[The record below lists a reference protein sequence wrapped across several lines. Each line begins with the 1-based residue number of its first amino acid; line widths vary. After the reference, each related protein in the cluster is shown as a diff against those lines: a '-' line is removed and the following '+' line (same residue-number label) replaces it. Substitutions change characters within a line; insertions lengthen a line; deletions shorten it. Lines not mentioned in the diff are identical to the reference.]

1 MTRILQIDASPL
13 GQNSISRK
21 LTARVIER
29 LKAASPQSVV
39 SHRDLIATPVGHLGG
54 ELLQVLRPTPGNT
67 PPHSAT
73 ARGEAAQTEELLS
86 EFLAADVI
94 VIGAPMF
101 NFSIPSQLKAWI
113 DRVVQAGRTFRY
125 TDKGLHGQR
134 ARRPCRCKKGH
145 CRLIAWRHVRWHAV
159 RGGNGSPG
167 SVLAHG
173 AQLYG
178 HHRHKLCARGGPSHQ
193 PGETACSPCKRG
205 ARHCG
210 PRPRVP
216 KGRLNRCGVW
226 QM

>member
-1 MTRILQIDASPL
+1 MTTMTRILQIDASPL

-125 TDKGLHGQR
+125 TDKGPVGLAGAKRAIVVSSRGGMYAGMPYEAAMDHQEAYLRTVLNFMGITDISYVRAEGLHISPEKQR
-134 ARRPCRCKKGH
+134 AA
-145 CRLIAWRHVRWHAV
+145 LASAELDIA
-159 RGGNGSPG
+159 G
-167 SVLAHG
+167 LA
-173 AQLYG
+173 LVY
-178 HHRHKLCARGGPSHQ
+178 
-193 PGETACSPCKRG
+193 
-205 ARHCG
+205 
-210 PRPRVP
+210 P
-216 KGRLNRCGVW
+216 KAA
-226 QM
+226 